1 MKTKVIWALVA
12 LNVLL
17 LGTLAVNRSNT
28 ADAQAAAAARPS
40 EYLMIPGEVIG
51 GNSAVVWVVD
61 EENRQLS
68 AVALDQNG
76 KGLDAMTPIPLDRV
90 FQGAGK

>member
-28 ADAQAAAAARPS
+28 AEAQAAAGRPS

-90 FQGAGK
+90 FQGGK

>member
-28 ADAQAAAAARPS
+28 AEAQAAAAGARPS
-40 EYLMIPGEVIG
+40 EYLMIPGEVIS
-51 GNSAVVWVVD
+51 GNSAVVWIVD

-68 AVALDQNG
+68 AVALDQSG
-76 KGLDAMTPIPLDRV
+76 KGLDAMTPINLDRV
-90 FQGAGK
+90 FQGGK